1 MFLDKKTLLK
11 IWLTP
16 GLNLTMFRV
25 TGPRNTSSRN
35 PDSHLRLESRIQVP
49 MTNEMKYYKKVPMRK
64 TGIQY
69 TWNPESTAWN
79 PESKT
84 VMDSLARGETNGQ
97 KIQYIFTG
105 SFTSSPRVSH
115 VMSHVSMF
123 FFWTKPSWLCFFIFN
138 LLDNHGASNPGYLA
152 IQNLCK
158 LQETEMLQRNAC
170 YWVSF
175 SQKGTRSSFEKFCQ
189 KRDVSHEELEKH
201 FRLEIVRPKNSATSS
216 LNSPSRT
223 LVETNFLSI
232 VN

>member
-49 MTNEMKYYKKVPMRK
+49 MTSEMKYYKKVPMRK

-123 FFWTKPSWLCFFIFN
+123 FFWTKPSWLAFLFSTSWTIMA
-138 LLDNHGASNPGYLA
+138 HQTLA
-152 IQNLCK
+152 IWQSRICANYKK
-158 LQETEMLQRNAC
+158 LRC
-170 YWVSF
+170 C
-175 SQKGTRSSFEKFCQ
+175 KGTLATEFHSLKRVQGQVFEKFCQ
-189 KRDVSHEELEKH
+189 KRDVSDEELEKH
-201 FRLEIVRPKNSATSS
+201 FRLEIVRPKIRRR
-216 LNSPSRT
+216 L
-223 LVETNFLSI
+223 L
-232 VN
+232 

>member
-115 VMSHVSMF
+115 EPRFHVLFLDQTFMTLLFYFQPPGQS
-123 FFWTKPSWLCFFIFN
+123 WRIKPWLFGNPESVQTTRNWDVAKERLLLSFILSKGYKVKFLKSFAKKGMYLMRN
-138 LLDNHGASNPGYLA
+138 WRNTLDWKLSDQKIRRRLL
-152 IQNLCK
+152 
-158 LQETEMLQRNAC
+158 
-170 YWVSF
+170 
-175 SQKGTRSSFEKFCQ
+175 
-189 KRDVSHEELEKH
+189 
-201 FRLEIVRPKNSATSS
+201 
-216 LNSPSRT
+216 
-223 LVETNFLSI
+223 
-232 VN
+232 

>member
-49 MTNEMKYYKKVPMRK
+49 VTNEMKYYKKVPMRK

-138 LLDNHGASNPGYLA
+138 LLDNHSASNPGYLA

-158 LQETEMLQRNAC
+158 LQETLATEFHSLKRVQGQ
-170 YWVSF
+170 V
-175 SQKGTRSSFEKFCQ
+175 FEKFCQ
-189 KRDVSHEELEKH
+189 KRDVSDEELEKH
-201 FRLEIVRPKNSATSS
+201 FRLEIVRPKNSAASS

-223 LVETNFLSI
+223 
-232 VN
+232 

>member
-69 TWNPESTAWN
+69 TWDPESTAWN

-175 SQKGTRSSFEKFCQ
+175 SQKGTRSSFWK
-189 KRDVSHEELEKH
+189 VL
-201 FRLEIVRPKNSATSS
+201 PKKGCIWWGAGE
-216 LNSPSRT
+216 T
-223 LVETNFLSI
+223 L
-232 VN
+232 